1 MLKRYQINDVYIHV
15 ITDGR
20 DTLPTSGISFVKGLE
35 KKMSLLGLGQIATI
49 SGRYYA
55 MDRDKNWDRTKQ
67 YYDLI
72 VSGNGNRCVN
82 SVTCLQNSY
91 VNDITDEFIEP
102 TLINTEGCIQP
113 KDSVLFMNFRPDR
126 ARQISFALENND
138 FHHFEVNDLNLN
150 FTIMTPYSSELK
162 KFP

>member
-1 MLKRYQINDVYIHV
+1 
-15 ITDGR
+15 
-20 DTLPTSGISFVKGLE
+20 
-35 KKMSLLGLGQIATI
+35 
-49 SGRYYA
+49 

-72 VSGNGNRCVN
+72 VSGNGNRCDN

-91 VNDITDEFIEP
+91 ANDITDEFIG
-102 TLINTEGCIQP
+102 TLINVKVVFV
-113 KDSVLFMNFRPDR
+113 KDSVLFVNFRPDR

-138 FHHFEVNDLNLN
+138 FNHFEVNDLNLN

-162 KFP
+162 IPVVYSKENLKNTIAGFCQEWYATV